1 VIGILA
7 ASENVFP
14 PLPAD
19 TVIAIG
25 AFLSNEG
32 VVSLGSVIGVTW
44 GANAL
49 SAIVVYLVAR
59 RWGRP
64 LFKGPL
70 GRRLIKPKAMARLE
84 RAYERH
90 GVWGVFG
97 SRFIPGVRA
106 VVPPFAGIV
115 GLKPRQTVIPLLIAS
130 LLWYGTLAILAAT
143 LIPEVEEIARVVR
156 TMNIA
161 GLAAGLGVLLFI
173 VVAAVFGIKKR
184 RR

>member
-1 VIGILA
+1 MIGILA

-84 RAYERH
+84 RAYE
-90 GVWGVFG
+90 
-97 SRFIPGVRA
+97 
-106 VVPPFAGIV
+106 
-115 GLKPRQTVIPLLIAS
+115 
-130 LLWYGTLAILAAT
+130 
-143 LIPEVEEIARVVR
+143 
-156 TMNIA
+156 
-161 GLAAGLGVLLFI
+161 
-173 VVAAVFGIKKR
+173 
-184 RR
+184 